1 MEKNNITQKAKENL
15 ERIMLFMNYDSKKT
29 LSENLKPLHNTQ
41 NNNILLEDKTGKL
54 LSQYR
59 LSLKDN
65 PYATALFSFQVP
77 SGSSVVEKNGLII
90 ITGKNG
96 DKWSYTCGTKLF
108 KYTGIL
114 TGSGAATYT
123 SDFLS
128 SELETNYC
136 KKTEKDKKSGNWCP
150 ETEPCN
156 GKNLQYKWENGDLY
170 KGDWVNGSMD
180 GQGYYKW
187 SNGDSYLGSWKN
199 RKMDG
204 SGVYIYLANGSDY
217 TGQFKNDK
225 FNGYG
230 TYTSAEGNLYQGT
243 WKDDE
248 LILGNGKY
256 SIETLNKWSK
266 AGSNKKNDT
275 KISGGGKGDENIKT
289 TKNDNTKVSKLK
301 DCPTGPY
308 SLYCKGDNVKK
319 MQECLKKE
327 GLYNYKIDG
336 EFLKR
341 TLEGVK
347 KKLNKDTF
355 TDEDIK
361 TVCNTKKEEDKI
373 DFNDPFFTNKTNK
386 DNTSNDDDKSYNV
399 EY

>member
-41 NNNILLEDKTGKL
+41 SNNILLEDKTGKL
-54 LSQYR
+54 TSQYR

-77 SGSSVVEKNGLII
+77 SGSSVVEKNGLIT

-136 KKTEKDKKSGNWCP
+136 KKNEKDKKSGNWC
-150 ETEPCN
+150 ETDDCT
-156 GKNLQYKWENGDLY
+156 GKNLQLKYDNGLY
-170 KGDWVNGSMD
+170 KGDFVDGKRN
-180 GQGYYKW
+180 GQGYYNW
-187 SNGDSYLGSWKN
+187 SDSDASYLGGWKDD
-199 RKMDG
+199 KLDG
-204 SGVYIYLANGSDY
+204 SGVFTFDDGSDY
-217 TGQFKNDK
+217 TGQFKDNK

-230 TYTSAEGNLYQGT
+230 TYTSPEGNLYQGT

-266 AGSNKKNDT
+266 AGSNKKDDT

-386 DNTSNDDDKSYNV
+386 DNTSSDDDKSYNV